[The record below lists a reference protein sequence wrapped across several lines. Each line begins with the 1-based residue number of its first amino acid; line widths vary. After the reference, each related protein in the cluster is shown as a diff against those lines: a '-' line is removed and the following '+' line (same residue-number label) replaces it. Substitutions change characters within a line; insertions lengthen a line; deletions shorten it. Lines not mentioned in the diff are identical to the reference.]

1 MIYYMNEL
9 PDKGALDTDCS
20 PLCAFA
26 IPTNMRKTRCDAMP
40 DIYADVV
47 VDIAAGNLDRVF
59 AYKIPERLAGQVDI
73 GSQVMIPF
81 GKGDRQIQGFV
92 VNMTGQPDY
101 DVNKIK
107 EISQVVNSELA
118 IESQLIRLAWQI
130 KKVYGGTMS
139 QALKTVIPVRRQVR
153 AIVERTYGLNP
164 DHFAVSQYYE
174 KIKND
179 KRYEARKRL
188 IEFFLAP
195 ALSGEDDGVS
205 LSMEDIKA
213 GAKSSKTVVQAL
225 VDEGILVEQTFR
237 RYRSPVKAYMPPEAA
252 VVLNEEQQR
261 AVDDILNDTSHLVHL
276 LFGVTGSGKTEVYMA
291 LIARILEKGRQAIVL
306 IPEIALSLQTV
317 SRFHARFGDRVAVMN
332 SRLSDGEKYDQY
344 LRAKRGE
351 VDIVVGPRSALFMPF
366 DRLGMIIVDEEH
378 DGAYKSE
385 NTPRYHARDVA
396 AWRVKMAGAKLVL
409 GSATPSVE
417 SYGRAKA
424 GIYSLHTLTSRA
436 RSGSRLPQV
445 SVVDLREEFRRNNKG
460 IFSGKLLKY
469 MEEALARKE
478 QIILFLNRRGFAGFV
493 SCRSCGYVFKCRHC
507 DVSMTVHTGG
517 MLKCHYCGWE
527 QPLPKVCPQCGSP
540 YIAGFGLGTQK
551 VEQLIYQTLPG
562 VKVLRLDR
570 DTTAQ
575 KDSMENILEKFRR
588 HEGDILV
595 GTQMIVKGHDFP
607 NVTVVGVLA
616 ADLSMFSNDYMAAER
631 TFQLLTQAAGRSGR
645 DQKPGQVVIQTYN
658 PEHYSIVCAS
668 RQDYLSFYRQEI
680 NYRAMMNYPPAVHML
695 VVLALGRDEG
705 KVGKQIHALA
715 AVVKDFAAKNH
726 GGEMIL
732 VGPSDASISKGKD
745 VYRKVFYLKHKNYSA
760 LIQAREFLE
769 KYMRT
774 SEYSR
779 EVSLQFDMDPM
790 SVY

>member
-1 MIYYMNEL
+1 
-9 PDKGALDTDCS
+9 
-20 PLCAFA
+20 
-26 IPTNMRKTRCDAMP
+26 MP
-40 DIYADVV
+40 DVYADVV

-188 IEFFLAP
+188 IDFFLAP
-195 ALSGEDDGVS
+195 ALSGEDGGVS

-213 GAKSSKTVVQAL
+213 GVKASKTVVQAL

-396 AWRVKMAGAKLVL
+396 AWRVKMAGAKAGSWLRDAVCGVL
-409 GSATPSVE
+409 RQGK
-417 SYGRAKA
+417 GRALQSSHPH
-424 GIYSLHTLTSRA
+424 IQS
-436 RSGSRLPQV
+436 PV
-445 SVVDLREEFRRNNKG
+445 
-460 IFSGKLLKY
+460 
-469 MEEALARKE
+469 RKP
-478 QIILFLNRRGFAGFV
+478 A
-493 SCRSCGYVFKCRHC
+493 
-507 DVSMTVHTGG
+507 
-517 MLKCHYCGWE
+517 
-527 QPLPKVCPQCGSP
+527 
-540 YIAGFGLGTQK
+540 A
-551 VEQLIYQTLPG
+551 PG
-562 VKVLRLDR
+562 VC
-570 DTTAQ
+570 
-575 KDSMENILEKFRR
+575 
-588 HEGDILV
+588 G
-595 GTQMIVKGHDFP
+595 
-607 NVTVVGVLA
+607 
-616 ADLSMFSNDYMAAER
+616 
-631 TFQLLTQAAGRSGR
+631 
-645 DQKPGQVVIQTYN
+645 
-658 PEHYSIVCAS
+658 
-668 RQDYLSFYRQEI
+668 
-680 NYRAMMNYPPAVHML
+680 
-695 VVLALGRDEG
+695 
-705 KVGKQIHALA
+705 
-715 AVVKDFAAKNH
+715 
-726 GGEMIL
+726 
-732 VGPSDASISKGKD
+732 
-745 VYRKVFYLKHKNYSA
+745 
-760 LIQAREFLE
+760 
-769 KYMRT
+769 
-774 SEYSR
+774 
-779 EVSLQFDMDPM
+779 
-790 SVY
+790 

>member
-1 MIYYMNEL
+1 M
-9 PDKGALDTDCS
+9 
-20 PLCAFA
+20 
-26 IPTNMRKTRCDAMP
+26 
-40 DIYADVV
+40 
-47 VDIAAGNLDRVF
+47 
-59 AYKIPERLAGQVDI
+59 
-73 GSQVMIPF
+73 
-81 GKGDRQIQGFV
+81 
-92 VNMTGQPDY
+92 
-101 DVNKIK
+101 
-107 EISQVVNSELA
+107 
-118 IESQLIRLAWQI
+118 
-130 KKVYGGTMS
+130 
-139 QALKTVIPVRRQVR
+139 
-153 AIVERTYGLNP
+153 
-164 DHFAVSQYYE
+164 
-174 KIKND
+174 
-179 KRYEARKRL
+179 
-188 IEFFLAP
+188 
-195 ALSGEDDGVS
+195 
-205 LSMEDIKA
+205 
-213 GAKSSKTVVQAL
+213 
-225 VDEGILVEQTFR
+225 
-237 RYRSPVKAYMPPEAA
+237 
-252 VVLNEEQQR
+252 
-261 AVDDILNDTSHLVHL
+261 
-276 LFGVTGSGKTEVYMA
+276 
-291 LIARILEKGRQAIVL
+291 
-306 IPEIALSLQTV
+306 
-317 SRFHARFGDRVAVMN
+317 
-332 SRLSDGEKYDQY
+332 
-344 LRAKRGE
+344 
-351 VDIVVGPRSALFMPF
+351 
-366 DRLGMIIVDEEH
+366 
-378 DGAYKSE
+378 
-385 NTPRYHARDVA
+385 
-396 AWRVKMAGAKLVL
+396 
-409 GSATPSVE
+409 
-417 SYGRAKA
+417 
-424 GIYSLHTLTSRA
+424 
-436 RSGSRLPQV
+436 

-460 IFSGKLLKY
+460 IFSEKLLKY

-507 DVSMTVHTGG
+507 DVSMTAHAGG
-517 MLKCHYCGWE
+517 MLKCHYCGYE

-607 NVTVVGVLA
+607 DVTVVGVLA

-705 KVGKQIHALA
+705 KVGKQIYALA